1 MGAHVSKSI
10 LLLRAG
16 LEEFYI
22 NSDRLFD
29 NLDHIYL
36 CPRLPC

>member
-1 MGAHVSKSI
+1 MGAYVSKSI
-10 LLLRAG
+10 LLLTAG

-22 NSDRLFD
+22 NSYRLFY

-36 CPRLPC
+36 CPGLPC

>member
-10 LLLRAG
+10 LLLKAG

-22 NSDRLFD
+22 NSYSLFY
-29 NLDHIYL
+29 NLDNIYL